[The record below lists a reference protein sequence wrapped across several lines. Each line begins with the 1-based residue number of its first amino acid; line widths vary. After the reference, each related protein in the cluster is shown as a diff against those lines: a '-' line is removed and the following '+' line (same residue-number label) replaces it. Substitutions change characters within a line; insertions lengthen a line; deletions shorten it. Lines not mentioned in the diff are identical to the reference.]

1 MNTER
6 IMILQNDDDD
16 DDDYNNN
23 NNNDNH
29 TKEKETMRRI
39 DRDHLQAFL
48 LRRIREMEAAA
59 ATTATTTAGV
69 TAVTPAIANN
79 YDETTTTTTS
89 TSSNDYDN
97 NNNNENDDVC
107 EGQRRAFA
115 AVEADRILHVLQSH
129 IVPPATTT
137 TKTTTPDDRLA
148 ISQDEF
154 CTSLQHMAS
163 TVDIR
168 HTWPIVASM
177 LLVGSSVGIT
187 TPAFPFVVQSLGL
200 STTQYGLVV
209 SAFALA
215 KLLGNVPSAILVE
228 RHGRKPYL
236 TYSLAVL
243 AVATAGV
250 GVASSF
256 EELYLTRLVAGVG
269 VAAMSTGATLM
280 MTDLSTP
287 LNRATT
293 LAPAM
298 SAFAAGMTVG
308 PACGGYLIDAVG
320 LSATFGVV
328 GLCFLGVAGVN
339 AVTMSETKY
348 KALPFPW
355 QQEETNHTNNNPQQH
370 RNHPAS
376 NDDREERGDSL
387 STSVKNALGQWGP
400 LLQNVKV
407 RRVMMMNGWYW
418 IALAGAQMTLLP
430 LILTDPD
437 GMNMS
442 ATQVGQLYAGMSVIQ
457 IVGNPLFARVADQVG
472 KAPTIVSGCSLIS
485 LSMVGLTLSPAEYLH
500 VSLGTWAV
508 GSSMLSTAPVAYVSD
523 QVDDDQR
530 AQALAL
536 LRTFG
541 DVGFLIGAS
550 GTGVLADAL
559 GSCEAAM
566 QSSATLLATAT
577 LWFTV
582 RQTILSSPSLP
593 LATKQ
598 PLPASSIT
606 YSTKSKNS
614 IPSTLS
620 SGSFA
625 GGVKKDE
632 TL

>member
-1 MNTER
+1 
-6 IMILQNDDDD
+6 
-16 DDDYNNN
+16 
-23 NNNDNH
+23 
-29 TKEKETMRRI
+29 
-39 DRDHLQAFL
+39 
-48 LRRIREMEAAA
+48 
-59 ATTATTTAGV
+59 
-69 TAVTPAIANN
+69 
-79 YDETTTTTTS
+79 
-89 TSSNDYDN
+89 
-97 NNNNENDDVC
+97 
-107 EGQRRAFA
+107 
-115 AVEADRILHVLQSH
+115 
-129 IVPPATTT
+129 
-137 TKTTTPDDRLA
+137 
-148 ISQDEF
+148 
-154 CTSLQHMAS
+154 
-163 TVDIR
+163 
-168 HTWPIVASM
+168 
-177 LLVGSSVGIT
+177 
-187 TPAFPFVVQSLGL
+187 LGL

-250 GVASSF
+250 GVATSF
-256 EELYLTRLVAGVG
+256 EELYLTRFVAGVG

-293 LAPAM
+293 LAPSM

-348 KALPFPW
+348 KAVPFPW
-355 QQEETNHTNNNPQQH
+355 QHEETTSHINKKNNNSNRNSIPQQH
-370 RNHPAS
+370 RNRLAS
-376 NDDREERGDSL
+376 KDEREEATTDSL

-430 LILTDPD
+430 LILTNPD
-437 GMNMS
+437 GMAMS

-472 KAPTIVSGCSLIS
+472 KAPAIVSGCTLIS

-559 GSCEAAM
+559 GSCETAM

-577 LWFTV
+577 LWFAV
-582 RQTILSSPSLP
+582 RQTILSSPSSLLP
-593 LATKQ
+593 AIKQ
-598 PLPASSIT
+598 PVTARSLAYSSKPNNNGT
-606 YSTKSKNS
+606 S
-614 IPSTLS
+614 PSTPS
-620 SGSFA
+620 SSSASFA
-625 GGVKKDE
+625 SGVKKE
-632 TL
+632 ESS